1 MASKMGPEHR
11 GPGPRQDGT
20 GLGQGA
26 PSWDKSR
33 APVLTVHRGEGVC
46 FAVHIHGEAE
56 EREQRGRRR
65 RVASQ
70 TQLQDL
76 RRKGRDGGGV
86 SRCPA
91 AAGRTGVEGAA
102 LRSPR
107 GLLRD
112 PPEFATAA
120 AATSHRLGSGL
131 GGQQNGPEAAGRAG
145 GTWGRMALAAT
156 AARAEAGRGRRLA
169 QFPWNL
175 VIREAAVGED
185 EALGRPEGAGLGA
198 GPLQVP
204 VSWRSWQ
211 RSSNPWVV
219 RAGAFGRGERK
230 LGPRP
235 RKRQAHSAAA
245 EGPGGREGAERR
257 RQYWAG
263 PRWVA
268 AARRLGRRLE
278 PRLPVCVSLKAAKP
292 PPDPLLLPALGDG

>member
-1 MASKMGPEHR
+1 MGPEHR
-11 GPGPRQDGT
+11 GSGPRQNRT
-20 GLGQGA
+20 ELERGA

-56 EREQRGRRR
+56 ERKQRGRRR

-76 RRKGRDGGGV
+76 RRKGRDGGRGGV
-86 SRCPA
+86 SGCPA
-91 AAGRTGVEGAA
+91 AAGLAGAGGAA
-102 LRSPR
+102 LHSPR

-112 PPEFATAA
+112 PPELATAA
-120 AATSHRLGSGL
+120 AATSHGRGSGL
-131 GGQQNGPEAAGRAG
+131 CGQQRGPEAAGRG
-145 GTWGRMALAAT
+145 GGIWGCMALAAT

-169 QFPWNL
+169 QLPWNL

-185 EALGRPEGAGLGA
+185 EALGRREGAGRGA

-219 RAGAFGRGERK
+219 RAGAFGRGER
-230 LGPRP
+230 
-235 RKRQAHSAAA
+235 
-245 EGPGGREGAERR
+245 
-257 RQYWAG
+257 
-263 PRWVA
+263 
-268 AARRLGRRLE
+268 
-278 PRLPVCVSLKAAKP
+278 
-292 PPDPLLLPALGDG
+292 